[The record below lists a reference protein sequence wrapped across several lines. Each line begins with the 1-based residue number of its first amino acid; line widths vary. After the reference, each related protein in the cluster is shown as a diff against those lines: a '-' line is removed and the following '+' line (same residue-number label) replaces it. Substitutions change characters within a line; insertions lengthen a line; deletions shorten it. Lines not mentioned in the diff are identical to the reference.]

1 MNVLFIG
8 KFGEKEA
15 EKIIEESATIKC
27 ANNNTNSKGG
37 NDVGATF
44 TPAVRLSYSNNIVH
58 CFSTIENPQS

>member
-27 ANNNTNSKGG
+27 VNNNTNSKGG
-37 NDVGATF
+37 NDI
-44 TPAVRLSYSNNIVH
+44 LKLWSNIYASFKTLV
-58 CFSTIENPQS
+58 